1 MPTELCPNKAHSLAP
16 LSLLPLTVHVVL
28 RYQYLKRTGNFERS
42 AGLQAGVD
50 SIEVRDGGRALALQ
64 SRWPCPV
71 LPPGACRGL
80 CPLVT
85 ASLCSW
91 FPQDGRSIVFLCDLH
106 IHFPLNILDSIRK
119 HCVEGKLAYAPI
131 VMRLGCGSS
140 PRDPNGNA
148 PAHRCSRSRKRTGLS
163 NAGSQSPRKGAANG
177 LRQLAVQGAWQGS

>member
-1 MPTELCPNKAHSLAP
+1 MPTDLCPDKAPNSAP
-16 LSLLPLTVHVVL
+16 LSLLPLTVRVVL

-64 SRWPCPV
+64 SHWPCPV

-85 ASLCSW
+85 ASLCAW

-148 PAHRCSRSRKRTGLS
+148 PRARVLSQRETHWAFECREPAPQEGSR
-163 NAGSQSPRKGAANG
+163 
-177 LRQLAVQGAWQGS
+177 